1 MSRWRS
7 LEEYTPIARL
17 LVEYM
22 WAQRPPLLPSQFA
35 EQMGIPKQAVSRW
48 LSAQADP
55 DPAHLVRI
63 AQRTPLRLS
72 ELFLAAGYTTPDY
85 PVFDRAGAWEMVLA
99 TVRAATT
106 ILDDQRAIVL
116 STLEALVEA
125 LRAAEPVPVP
135 PAPVEE
141 TDDTNDVVLETEA

>member
-22 WAQRPPLLPSQFA
+22 WSQRPPLLPSQFA

-55 DPAHLVRI
+55 DPGHLARI
-63 AQRTPLRLS
+63 ARRTPLRLS
-72 ELFLAAGYTTPDY
+72 DLFLTAGYTTPDY
-85 PVFDRAGAWEMVLA
+85 PIFDRTGAWDEVLA
-99 TVRAATT
+99 TVREAAT
-106 ILDDQRAIVL
+106 IPDDQRALIL
-116 STLEALVEA
+116 ATLES
-125 LRAAEPVPVP
+125 LRSAQSP
-135 PAPVEE
+135 PAKASSSDAPDTADAGREDEE
-141 TDDTNDVVLETEA
+141 D

>member
-1 MSRWRS
+1 MARWRS
-7 LEEYTPIARL
+7 LEEYTPIARQ

-63 AQRTPLRLS
+63 AQRTPLRLHD
-72 ELFLAAGYTTPDY
+72 LFITAGYTTPDY
-85 PVFDRAGAWEMVLA
+85 PIFDQAGAWEMVLA
-99 TVRAATT
+99 RVRAAGTLT
-106 ILDDQRAIVL
+106 DAQRANALTV
-116 STLEALVEA
+116 LEALQ
-125 LRAAEPVPVP
+125 AAEPA
-135 PAPVEE
+135 PAPSPAAAAVAGAADEE
-141 TDDTNDVVLETEA
+141 QGGEEED

>member
-1 MSRWRS
+1 MARWRS

-63 AQRTPLRLS
+63 AQRTPLRLLD
-72 ELFLAAGYTTPDY
+72 LFLTAGYTTPDY
-85 PVFDRAGAWEMVLA
+85 PIFDRAGAWELVLER
-99 TVRAATT
+99 VRVADTLT
-106 ILDDQRAIVL
+106 DEQRASII
-116 STLEALVEA
+116 TALEALQ
-125 LRAAEPVPVP
+125 AAEPAPSSIP
-135 PAPVEE
+135 IPATANEGADEEQGEDEE
-141 TDDTNDVVLETEA
+141 T